1 MRERG
6 IANYEAQIG
15 VLVLAP
21 QKKYDGIVTRKFC
34 NSTKGA
40 LRATLV
46 DATGTVRLLLSVWS
60 ECREMRI
67 SGSRYLRAQLPC
79 CCQSESKTSSVTKLF
94 LSLEKITKWNR
105 HSDDNVPTS
114 LMLMQLTSMRA
125 C

>member
-60 ECREMRI
+60 ECHEALVTCVRSCSVVVNVEAK
-67 SGSRYLRAQLPC
+67 RA
-79 CCQSESKTSSVTKLF
+79 
-94 LSLEKITKWNR
+94 
-105 HSDDNVPTS
+105 
-114 LMLMQLTSMRA
+114 A
-125 C
+125 

>member
-46 DATGTVRLLLSVWS
+46 DATGTVRLLPSVRM
-60 ECREMRI
+60 ERM
-67 SGSRYLRAQLPC
+67 SRDADKRC
-79 CCQSESKTSSVTKLF
+79 
-94 LSLEKITKWNR
+94 SLLACA
-105 HSDDNVPTS
+105 VAL
-114 LMLMQLTSMRA
+114 LMST
-125 C
+125 